1 VNQHIQFA
9 PLPMFGRLEVCETND
24 LGLGLDFESWRE
36 LYGARVSGLA
46 VDTPKVA
53 RLGSWVGDAV
63 RMKPALSI
71 GQRRTKLTTHTTFFF
86 SKIMKG
92 FSPDDYQC
100 KL

>member
-46 VDTPKVA
+46 VDT
-53 RLGSWVGDAV
+53 
-63 RMKPALSI
+63 
-71 GQRRTKLTTHTTFFF
+71 RTHGNGPVHRAAANKANNTHNLFFLQNHERIF
-86 SKIMKG
+86 S
-92 FSPDDYQC
+92 
-100 KL
+100 